1 MSDAAGAPAVQERV
15 PPMDELELGNH
26 HDDIACLAGFPLDSF
41 PHGLSEIIGR
51 RVMNVKGQPGEIEL
65 HPVPRQPAGL
75 GGLDGDVQR
84 SDISL
89 RQP

>member
-51 RVMNVKGQPGEIEL
+51 Q
-65 HPVPRQPAGL
+65 
-75 GGLDGDVQR
+75 
-84 SDISL
+84 
-89 RQP
+89 